1 MEQEEITQDEYHML
15 TERLREVNWEIA
27 MEHNV
32 GWAPYGQ
39 DLRKE
44 KVEIIKKLNTTK
56 WQKQAQ

>member
-1 MEQEEITQDEYHML
+1 MEKKITQDEYWML

-27 MEHNV
+27 MEHNI
-32 GWAPYGQ
+32 GWAPYGE

-44 KVEIIKKLNTTK
+44 KAEIIKKLNTSV